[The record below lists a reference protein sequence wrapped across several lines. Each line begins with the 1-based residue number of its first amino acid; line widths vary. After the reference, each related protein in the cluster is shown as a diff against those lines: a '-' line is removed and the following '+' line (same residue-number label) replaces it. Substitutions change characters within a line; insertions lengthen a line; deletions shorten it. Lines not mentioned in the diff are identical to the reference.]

1 MRRLLQ
7 LTILCLFISGGL
19 FAQNRFWV
27 GTAANG
33 DWHDAANWAL
43 TSGGAGGA
51 SVPGGP
57 GAGAALTAIFD
68 GGSSANADVNS
79 ITILTS
85 VQIRATYTG
94 TITQSDLLFVSGNM
108 VVSGGTFN
116 GVAPGGAPLVVS
128 GTYTQNGGAVTL
140 GDQASTITGAFTLTG
155 TGTFTTGPANLTFNG
170 NVTVTTP
177 ANFSAPAG
185 TVIFDGSIST
195 SLAVGGGARTA
206 LILNNVTLNKVN
218 NTDDLQNNFSIPG
231 ADTLVA
237 RGTLTLTNG
246 NLEGTNSVIRGEGNV
261 NVLAT
266 FDGATGGDLVLGG
279 AANQTVALNRTFGIT
294 LNSGI
299 VVNKTNPAATVSFTT
314 APSNII
320 NPFANPSAFFTVN
333 SGTVNFPDNDQ
344 VEMNVVNFTIGPNGS
359 FISTTGLMNLTGNF
373 LNNSTLATGF
383 QHNNGTVA
391 FTGTFNRTYNVR
403 GAGTNGSTT
412 FYNVILNKS
421 NAPGSLIINNGDT
434 LIAENNLQLTDGTL
448 TVASGSTLGQGFV
461 QANGNLTIAA
471 DVTALNN
478 FLHLI
483 FGGATPSNIAL
494 AAGTEGHINGPV
506 TFNKSGG
513 GITLASPINFDYPA
527 QQINFNGGIVTS
539 TATNFITFGTTAVA
553 NGGSNGSY
561 IDGPVRK
568 TGVTAFTFP
577 TGDGGFFAPV
587 RISGNVGFNDAFAGG
602 VKTFQA
608 EYFHTDPDPLYD
620 TESIQDPNPLLKV
633 SNVEYW
639 RVSDVGTVTAAQRP
653 YLWLSYEDA
662 RSGGLTVPATV
673 YAAAWL
679 AADQWANLGNGG
691 LNSAGGVN
699 FIRSGTRNTT
709 TNEADPVFT
718 FITDEPENNPLPVT
732 WLGFTGRYY
741 NGVVELNWSTSLEL
755 NNASFTVERSGD
767 GDKYQAIGTVPGKGT
782 TNYVSYYNFIDKE
795 PVPGVN
801 HYRIKQTDIDG
812 KFSYSKEIRVTTAAL
827 SQNGLRLFPNPMTAS
842 QPLILENAD
851 WKNQKATISIFSST
865 GGLVQQEQITFGAD
879 SRSRLN
885 LSRLKKG
892 SYFITTT
899 LPDGKKQTLTFIVQ

>member
-1 MRRLLQ
+1 M
-7 LTILCLFISGGL
+7 FISGGL

-33 DWHDAANWAL
+33 DWHDPANWSL
-43 TSGGAGGA
+43 TSGGPGGA
-51 SVPGGP
+51 SVPGELP
-57 GAGAALTAIFD
+57 AGAALTAVFD
-68 GGSSANADVNS
+68 GGSTANADVNS
-79 ITILTS
+79 IANLAS
-85 VQIRATYTG
+85 LQIRNTYTG
-94 TITQSDLLFVSGNM
+94 TITQSDILLVSGNM
-108 VVSGGTFN
+108 VVNGGTFI
-116 GVAPGGAPLVVS
+116 GGSTLVVS
-128 GTYTQNGGAVTL
+128 GTYYQNGGSVTL
-140 GDQASTITGAFTLTG
+140 GNVANTIVGSFSVIS
-155 TGTFTTGPANLTFNG
+155 TGTFTTGGGNLTLNG
-170 NVTVTTP
+170 NVVVTTP
-177 ANFSAPAG
+177 SNFTATTG
-185 TVIFDGSIST
+185 TVIFDGNASASITVAGST
-195 SLAVGGGARTA
+195 RAGLTF
-206 LILNNVTLNKVN
+206 NNVTLNKVN
-218 NTDDLQNNFSIPG
+218 NVDDALNNLSLSG
-231 ADTLVA
+231 GDTLIA
-237 RGTLTLTNG
+237 AGTLILQNG
-246 NLEGTNSVIRGEGNV
+246 NLEGGGSVIRADGNV
-261 NVLAT
+261 TIGAN
-266 FDGATGGDLVLGG
+266 FDGATGGDLVFGG
-279 AANQTVALNRTFGIT
+279 AANQTVVLNKPFGLT
-294 LNSGI
+294 SNSGI
-299 VVNKTNPAATVSFTT
+299 VVNKTNPAGTVSFTT
-314 APSNII
+314 TLPSNTIA
-320 NPFANPSAFFTVN
+320 PFVNPSAFFNVA

-344 VEMNVVNFTIGPNGS
+344 VEMNVVNFTIGANGT
-359 FISTTGLMNLTGNF
+359 FTSTTGTMNLTGNF
-373 LNNSTLATGF
+373 LNNSTSATAF

-391 FTGTFNRTYNVR
+391 FIGTFNRTYNVR
-403 GAGTNGSTT
+403 GAGTNGSTI
-412 FYNVILNKS
+412 FYNVTIEKTNT
-421 NAPGSLIINNGDT
+421 PGNLAVNNGDT
-434 LIAENNLQLTDGTL
+434 LIAENSLQLIDGGL

-461 QANGNLTIAA
+461 QVNGNLST
-471 DVTALNN
+471 TAN
-478 FLHLI
+478 FAPLGSYLHLVL
-483 FGGATPSNIAL
+483 GGATPSNISL

-506 TFNKSGG
+506 TLNKSGG
-513 GITLASPINFDYPA
+513 GITLASPVNFDYPA

-539 TATNFITFGTTAVA
+539 TATNFITFGATAVA
-553 NGGSNGSY
+553 NGGNSGSY

-568 TGVTAFTFP
+568 LGVTAFTFP

-587 RISGNVGFNDAFAGG
+587 RISGNTGFSDPFVGGS
-602 VKTFQA
+602 KTFQA

-633 SNVEYW
+633 SNAEYW
-639 RVSDVGTVTAAQRP
+639 RVADVGTISATQRP
-653 YLWLSYEDA
+653 YLWLSYEDV

-673 YAAAWL
+673 YVAAWL

-699 FIRSGTRNTT
+699 FIRSGARNTT

-842 QPLILENAD
+842 QPLILENAE